1 MLPRIKY
8 RNPSIPISIARHTDP
23 DGPSLLHI
31 YTTSASPK
39 QAPTTSSTANQAP
52 ASSAT
57 PKPQT
62 TLVPDTSPPTHTLNI
77 RDQDESEILDALVK
91 AVGATQIQPT
101 EQEVREMA
109 EMREARERSERDRV
123 EVRGKLLKERREQE
137 MLKLAR
143 GEVPAAN

>member
-1 MLPRIKY
+1 
-8 RNPSIPISIARHTDP
+8 
-23 DGPSLLHI
+23 
-31 YTTSASPK
+31 
-39 QAPTTSSTANQAP
+39 
-52 ASSAT
+52 
-57 PKPQT
+57 
-62 TLVPDTSPPTHTLNI
+62 VPDTSPPTHTLNI

-123 EVRGKLLKERREQE
+123 EVREKLLKERREQE